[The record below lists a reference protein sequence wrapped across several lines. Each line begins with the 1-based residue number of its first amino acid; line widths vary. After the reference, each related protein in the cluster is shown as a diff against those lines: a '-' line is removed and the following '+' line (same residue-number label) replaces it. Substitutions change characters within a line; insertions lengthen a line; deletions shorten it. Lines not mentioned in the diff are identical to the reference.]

1 MNASAFLGRQVRVR
15 NPSTPYRRGKI
26 VDSSANYSNRIER
39 RVQRTPTTKS
49 LLTIRRKVF
58 DVENTLK
65 ALFNLNEKSLVMK
78 KRIKLVQGQE
88 ERDSKRSTRIASNLG
103 GLIQRPKTGA
113 MDFISNF
120 LTFTF
125 LGWLFTVL
133 QPLFGKLEGLVP
145 LFVGAFGF
153 FSGALTNL
161 LNGFASF
168 VKFGYDTHD
177 KIKGAETEIKKQASN
192 IKKTFDDTTSALS
205 ELLNSTTKV
214 ATSFLNIFGGK
225 YDIAPSNTTNTTKEN
240 IITFSSLATSAT
252 PAITRYAEGGSVD
265 SGRIDPRT
273 PIKRGID
280 QRRKPEQKQK
290 PTPQQLTTQPG
301 KDVGGIDKIQELYN
315 QKSSNSG
322 FNVFSTFDRT
332 HKSGYAALTKT
343 SEEFKRINSTDFL
356 GIGNLMSISVD
367 ASLGQKPEKT
377 AYTQFAEGINY
388 LVSFGLTQSEEFKK
402 LNMEKMIE
410 NIVQSKV
417 DSAINRVREEINKKS
432 MVEEAGGPGADGEP
446 GGIAGGEYGA
456 YAPSGIEKQ
465 IYDYLINVKKMND
478 FQALG
483 LMANISRESSFIPN
497 NREPG
502 GTGVGLFQW
511 SHGRV
516 APFMKAVPDWETNW
530 KAQIDYA
537 LSEPENLSLVK
548 PGAYQSKQFKSA
560 QEAAD
565 WWMNEWERPRDPS
578 SGSKKHSAYLRSI
591 PRGPSGSAK
600 FREASIP
607 VPSGARK
614 GAFASGLYIGP
625 AGDNDGQQ
633 TGLNMNLPGG
643 IGTPIYAPFDLI
655 YKTRGSDGKPSVGL
669 NGTPGALGPS
679 GQGFGYYGA
688 YYYRVGNK
696 EYEVMMGHFD
706 SMPLRGSKHGEIIPR
721 GTLLGYQGAS
731 GRSVSNTNGVYPHIT
746 LHVNGIGFNATNRE
760 LSRVANAIAGAKPE
774 KDSRQPKLPE
784 APKLPPPPQ
793 SAARPTPPK
802 FTEAYMIN
810 GKMYYVDTK
819 GQGRITTESGG
830 EIDFSG
836 GKNRA
841 LLKEIAKL
849 RELRKGS
856 NTPRRKYGGLVY
868 SNGSNPL
875 LPPDKYASYNDPS
888 MTSTILIQPV
898 IKSNIVPINTESNSP
913 IMFSAPNVNSSST
926 NFELMRS

>member
-65 ALFNLNEKSLVMK
+65 ALLNLNEKSLVMK

-88 ERDSKRSTRIASNLG
+88 ERDSKKSSRMSSNLG

-133 QPLFGKLEGLVP
+133 QPLFGKLEGLIP
-145 LFVGAFGF
+145 LFNGALGF
-153 FSGALTNL
+153 FSGVLTGL
-161 LNGFASF
+161 FNGFASF

-177 KIKGAETEIKKQASN
+177 KIKGAETEVKKQASN
-192 IKKTFDDTTSALS
+192 IKKTFDDSTSALS
-205 ELLNSTTKV
+205 EMLNSTTKI

-225 YDIAPSNTTNTTKEN
+225 YDTPPSNTSNTTQEN
-240 IITFSSLATSAT
+240 IVSFSSLASSAT
-252 PAITRYAEGGSVD
+252 PAIARYAEGGSIN

-273 PIKRGID
+273 PISRGVD

-290 PTPQQLTTQPG
+290 PIPQQLTTQPG
-301 KDVGGIDKIQELYN
+301 KDVGGADKIRELYS
-315 QKSSNSG
+315 QKSSN
-322 FNVFSTFDRT
+322 FNIFSIFDRT

-343 SEEFKRINSTDFL
+343 SEEFKKTNSTDFL

-367 ASLGQKPEKT
+367 ASLGQKPEKR

-402 LNMEKMIE
+402 LNIEKMIE
-410 NIVQSKV
+410 SIVESKV
-417 DSAINRVREEINKKS
+417 DSALNKVREEINKKS
-432 MVEEAGGPGADGEP
+432 MVEEAGDPGGGDEP

-456 YAPSGIEKQ
+456 YAPTGMEKQ

-483 LMANISRESSFIPN
+483 LMANISRESSFIPSN
-497 NREPG
+497 KEPG

-516 APFMKAVPDWETNW
+516 APFMRAVPDWKTNW

-565 WWMNEWERPRDPS
+565 WWMNQWERPRDPS
-578 SGSKKHSAYLRSI
+578 SGSKKHSTYLNAV
-591 PRGPSGSAK
+591 PRGPNGSAK
-600 FREASIP
+600 FREGSTPENLSVQGGIL
-607 VPSGARK
+607 PSTRFISSYRGWRW
-614 GAFASGLYIGP
+614 GRMHRGVDY
-625 AGDNDGQQ
+625 AGDGVNDKPVSIIKSGKVVTAGYDPGGGGYIVVIQHNDGTMSKYFHLKEGSIKVRDGENISPGRVIGIVGN
-633 TGLNMNLPGG
+633 TGRSTGTHLHFEVWKGNKDLDKPHLLADNYFRFGG
-643 IGTPIYAPFDLI
+643 NV
-655 YKTRGSDGKPSVGL
+655 KPTQVKPVEVKPKPKP
-669 NGTPGALGPS
+669 TPGEP
-679 GQGFGYYGA
+679 
-688 YYYRVGNK
+688 
-696 EYEVMMGHFD
+696 
-706 SMPLRGSKHGEIIPR
+706 PIPENQ
-721 GTLLGYQGAS
+721 T
-731 GRSVSNTNGVYPHIT
+731 
-746 LHVNGIGFNATNRE
+746 
-760 LSRVANAIAGAKPE
+760 
-774 KDSRQPKLPE
+774 PKG
-784 APKLPPPPQ
+784 
-793 SAARPTPPK
+793 
-802 FTEAYMIN
+802 EAYMIN

-819 GQGRITTESGG
+819 GQGRVTAESGA

-841 LLKEIAKL
+841 LLKEISKL
-849 RELRKGS
+849 RELRRGS
-856 NTPRRKYGGLVY
+856 ATPKKKYGGLVY
-868 SNGSNPL
+868 SKGSDPL

-888 MTSTILIQPV
+888 MTSTILIQPI
-898 IKSNIVPINTESNSP
+898 IKSNIVPINMESNSP
-913 IMFSAPNVNSSST
+913 IMFSKPSVNSSSN